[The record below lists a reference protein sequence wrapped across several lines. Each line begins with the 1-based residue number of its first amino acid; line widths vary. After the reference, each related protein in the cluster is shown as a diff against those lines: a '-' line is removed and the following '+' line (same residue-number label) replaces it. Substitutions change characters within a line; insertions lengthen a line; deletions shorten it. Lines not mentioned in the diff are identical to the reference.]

1 MQISTQHY
9 IYVYIYIH
17 LYPDVTLSLGAK
29 KSYHIAGE
37 TTLYRTSDTMAT
49 GSSWAWKPIARDALF
64 ARAYHSCDV
73 VQGKLLLFGGLK
85 SGEPKEPPLGD
96 MVAFDPTL
104 LTAET
109 VGPNGGD
116 RRSHHD
122 TAVLANRWLCVV
134 GGWDGA
140 HRISAVC
147 CWDTERGQWER
158 WAEGP
163 SNDPPVG
170 LSSHTCTKVSE
181 HELRVVGREGGLRT
195 QRRFASIYTLRV
207 NPATKTYWYK
217 EEESRTAS
225 RAGHS
230 AMLLRDTGGYQLVVF
245 GGRDSSDCEVA
256 GRWGKG
262 KIHLES
268 IHAPKMT
275 EQLSHLVGS
284 ENGSRQAP
292 KGLRHQS
299 CTVVGPFAVAFGGE
313 TLTKGRDT
321 ICNDLYVYD
330 TRCSPPSWFRFPC
343 SDRGQKRVGHRTCLW
358 NDKLYLVGGFGPDG
372 KTPCPEICV
381 LEIP

>member
-1 MQISTQHY
+1 MTRRCW
-9 IYVYIYIH
+9 
-17 LYPDVTLSLGAK
+17 PTAGCAWWGAGT
-29 KSYHIAGE
+29 AP
-37 TTLYRTSDTMAT
+37 T
-49 GSSWAWKPIARDALF
+49 GSRPCAAGTPSRD
-64 ARAYHSCDV
+64 
-73 VQGKLLLFGGLK
+73 
-85 SGEPKEPPLGD
+85 SGSAGPRGPPMTPPWG
-96 MVAFDPTL
+96 
-104 LTAET
+104 
-109 VGPNGGD
+109 
-116 RRSHHD
+116 
-122 TAVLANRWLCVV
+122 
-134 GGWDGA
+134 
-140 HRISAVC
+140 SAA
-147 CWDTERGQWER
+147 T
-158 WAEGP
+158 
-163 SNDPPVG
+163 PVP
-170 LSSHTCTKVSE
+170 
-181 HELRVVGREGGLRT
+181 R
-195 QRRFASIYTLRV
+195 
-207 NPATKTYWYK
+207 YK

-230 AMLLRDTGGYQLVVF
+230 AMLLRDAGGYQLVVF

-262 KIHLES
+262 KIHVES

-275 EQLSHLVGS
+275 EQLSRLVGS

-321 ICNDLYVYD
+321 VCNDLYVYD